1 MEEKKVLERLQ
12 RQCAKAEYC
21 SFDVRRKALK
31 ALEGDAEAAER
42 VVEALV
48 RDRFVDD
55 ARAFTTYELKPQ
67 MLCRRFRAG
76 QVGIFRM
83 GGCEDFLRYSFQGY
97 CPGGDCRSRG
107 GDRQGKIFSEAGESH
122 RRQIQDSQGRS
133 FGETQAFTL
142 RLVERILI
150 RRGFCRGRD
159 GPVRRR
165 LTLQIF

>member
-55 ARAFTTYELKPQ
+55 SRYAGAFARDKSAFSGWGAVKISFALRTKGIAREVIAEAVAGIDKEKSSAKLEKVIADKYRTLKDDPSVKLKLLRFGLSRGFSYEEVSAAVETVL
-67 MLCRRFRAG
+67 
-76 QVGIFRM
+76 
-83 GGCEDFLRYSFQGY
+83 S
-97 CPGGDCRSRG
+97 GGD
-107 GDRQGKIFSEAGESH
+107 
-122 RRQIQDSQGRS
+122 
-133 FGETQAFTL
+133 
-142 RLVERILI
+142 
-150 RRGFCRGRD
+150 
-159 GPVRRR
+159 
-165 LTLQIF
+165 